1 MKNLSGALFG
11 KKEARC
17 VVLPLS
23 ICRSAV
29 RRDAER
35 PAVCREVPVRAVPL
49 RAERERLGRF
59 RCGAPSRGKSC
70 GFSVTLDEMI
80 EGLSGLRGL
89 NVKEREEAWADD
101 RFGA

>member
-59 RCGAPSRGKSC
+59 RCGAPSRGKNC

-80 EGLSGLRGL
+80 ENLSLLKGL
-89 NVKEREEAWADD
+89 NVEERARAAQSEN
-101 RFGA
+101 

>member
-1 MKNLSGALFG
+1 M
-11 KKEARC
+11 
-17 VVLPLS
+17 PLS

-80 EGLSGLRGL
+80 ENLSLLKGL
-89 NVKEREEAWADD
+89 NVEERARAAQSEN
-101 RFGA
+101 